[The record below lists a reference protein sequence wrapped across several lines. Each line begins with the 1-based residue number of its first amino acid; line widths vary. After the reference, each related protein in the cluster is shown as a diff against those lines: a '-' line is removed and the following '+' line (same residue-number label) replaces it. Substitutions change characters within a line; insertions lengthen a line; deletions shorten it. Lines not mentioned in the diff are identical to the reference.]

1 MHRINLVDPL
11 NVKFDSSKINI
22 WNFTFL
28 ENPELIQ
35 SMSANNEHSS
45 IKIPARKCNV
55 RILDKETAIDFLKRN
70 HIKGSYGHQH
80 GFGLYFENEL
90 VSVMTFSRSRYNKN
104 YKWEIIRFASKI
116 NHSVVGGASKL
127 LKFAKLQLNS
137 DSFFSYS
144 ENMIGVGNLYK
155 QIGFEF
161 LGETGPGFFWYRD
174 GEILHRM
181 MATKKLLVQK
191 YPDEE
196 TLIKETSI
204 SKFLKSK
211 GYVQVNDMGNKRW
224 GMNPIEPN
232 KNLVEKIDLFFMEV
246 DGEIIQV
253 SEDEST
259 NFKPVNLRKIEC
271 REMVH
276 NNIVK
281 LIPLNLVSDFQ
292 EKGWNFNTKKPG
304 NSGMI
309 KIKKGD
315 DTKFIKIEDWEF
327 FKQNGWKK
335 TNRNKTDKKYAR
347 APATSGK
354 VGVKKDGVKK
364 MVLPDEALSMVKY
377 QGWELCAASCWR
389 LASDEVK
396 KLGRELGYDV

>member
-1 MHRINLVDPL
+1 MNRINLVDPL
-11 NVKFDSSKINI
+11 NAKFDSSKINI
-22 WNFTFL
+22 WNFIFL
-28 ENPELIQ
+28 ENPELIK
-35 SMSANNEHSS
+35 SMGSNNEHGS
-45 IKIPARKCNV
+45 IKIPARKCNAQ
-55 RILDKETAIDFLKRN
+55 ILDKETAINFLKRN

-127 LKFAKLQLNS
+127 LKFAKQQLNS

-196 TLIKETSI
+196 ILIQQLSI

-211 GYVQVNDMGNKRW
+211 GYIQVNDMGNKRW
-224 GMNPIEPN
+224 GMNPIDPS
-232 KNLVEKIDLFFMEV
+232 KKTVEKIDLFFMEV
-246 DGEIIQV
+246 GGEIIQV
-253 SEDEST
+253 GEDESL

-271 REMVH
+271 REMVY

-292 EKGWNFNTKKPG
+292 EKGWFFNTKKPG

-315 DTKFIKIEDWEF
+315 ETKFIKIEEWGF
-327 FKQNGWKK
+327 FNQDGWKK

-377 QGWELCAASCWR
+377 QGWELCSASCWR